1 MPVYQ
6 DHPERRGVSRRR
18 VIDEAKANVPVIDLA
33 DLLCGPGNMRRIGEE
48 WTARCPLNDHEDKSP
63 SFTVNPE
70 KNVWF
75 CHGCLRGGDVVE
87 LARFAWDFDKAEVA
101 AAAAH
106 LLMKFGYEV
115 PQRPH
120 RWLEKEAR
128 HARWRE
134 EAEKVRAEAVRRR
147 VFRLLI
153 LPTVNLIEKVEECA
167 EEIERAWRDFS
178 AVSWKTFVYWNSA
191 A

>member
-1 MPVYQ
+1 VRISGSS
-6 DHPERRGVSRRR
+6 PEYVEGLFLEVRPNGVLRSS
-18 VIDEAKANVPVIDLA
+18 AAP
-33 DLLCGPGNMRRIGEE
+33 
-48 WTARCPLNDHEDKSP
+48 WSHTY
-63 SFTVNPE
+63 E
-70 KNVWF
+70 K
-75 CHGCLRGGDVVE
+75 
-87 LARFAWDFDKAEVA
+87 
-101 AAAAH
+101 
-106 LLMKFGYEV
+106 
-115 PQRPH
+115 
-120 RWLEKEAR
+120 AR